1 MANIIAEKLISFKTL
16 EQRIF
21 QYVCML
27 AVEITRILLEEYDKD
42 LMKNRDKK
50 RYKAKDSHK
59 TTIKT
64 VYGSVTYSR
73 RYYEV
78 LDEAGHRERYTSLL
92 DDAMQMDKI
101 GLMSSN
107 LAEKIAMIVTESPYR
122 VAAETINSTCGQSIS
137 HGGVW
142 HFIQKLGE
150 RICKEEES
158 SVSRADADE
167 TKGEKVV
174 PVLFEEMDGIMIK
187 MQKNRKKAASK
198 EMKVATTYEG
208 WDEELEKEKRSTLVN
223 KRTIAGMENGE
234 EFHKKREAQI
244 REVYAADEIK
254 QRIVNGD
261 GGSWIN
267 EPNDPDA
274 IIQLDR
280 FHIYKAIKKYIGD
293 KRMISEI
300 EDLFHQEKYDEM
312 LESIVVYADSVVT
325 NDEGD
330 KRSREAMKLYKYL
343 FDNRNALKPYQSY
356 ENRIPEPPDGIIY
369 KNMGVQENQNCT
381 LITMRMKHRRMRWS
395 ENGANNMA
403 KVLYRKE
410 NRELGETID
419 RYMDGLIFLEHTSKV
434 LDVLSAGRAP
444 KRDGKGN
451 PYVDVINYKMPI
463 LEAMQTASR
472 RAFRRA
478 FG

>member
-16 EQRIF
+16 EQKIF

-27 AVEITRILLEEYDKD
+27 AIEITRILLEEYDKD
-42 LMKNRDKK
+42 LMKSRDKTRFK
-50 RYKAKDSHK
+50 TKDFHE

-64 VYGSVTYSR
+64 VYGPVTYSR

-78 LDEAGHRERYTSLL
+78 LDEDGHRKGYTSLL

-122 VAAETINSTCGQSIS
+122 VAAETINTTCGQSIS

-150 RICKEEES
+150 RICREEDAA
-158 SVSRADADE
+158 VSRMDAEE
-167 TKGEKVV
+167 TNGKTVI
-174 PVLFEEMDGIMIK
+174 PVLFEEMDGVFLK
-187 MQKNRKKAASK
+187 MQKGRKKVPAK

-223 KRTIAGMENGE
+223 KKTIAGMEDGK
-234 EFHKKREAQI
+234 EFHRKREAQI
-244 REVYAADEIK
+244 RDRYAADEIK
-254 QRIVNGD
+254 QRVLNGD
-261 GGSWIN
+261 GGSWIS

-274 IIQLDR
+274 IVQLDR
-280 FHIYKAIKKYIGD
+280 FHIYQAIRRYIGD
-293 KRMISEI
+293 GRVISEI
-300 EDLFHQEKYDEM
+300 EEKFHQKKYDEM
-312 LESIVVYADSVVT
+312 FEVIQIYADSVAT
-325 NDEGD
+325 NDPAD
-330 KRSREAMKLYKYL
+330 KKSQNAMKLYKYL
-343 FDNRNALKPYQSY
+343 FDNRDSLKPYQAY
-356 ENRIPEPPDGIIY
+356 GDRIPEPPRGVIY
-369 KNMGVQENQNCT
+369 KDMGVQENQNCT

-395 ENGANNMA
+395 ECGANNMA

-451 PYVDVINYKMPI
+451 PYVDVINQKMPI